1 MSDDYRWRFASSFT
15 LKELFMSELCCKILT
30 LLLGETPEE
39 EFKVSTKGNLTS
51 ITLPLSVSLEGL
63 KNLSAEEAEKIDTTV
78 GIDHVLISI
87 YV

>member
-1 MSDDYRWRFASSFT
+1 
-15 LKELFMSELCCKILT
+15 MSELCYKILT

-39 EFKVSTKGNLTS
+39 EFKVSRKGNLTS
-51 ITLPLSVSLEGL
+51 ITLPMHIGLEGL